1 MLLSLDGHVQQPNG
15 GRSRSAQATSHTLLR
30 KQLQA
35 LRLLWCCFRLMKEE
49 SVDVHGLLH
58 CCVQPYSASK
68 IS

>member
-35 LRLLWCCFRLMKEE
+35 LRLLWCCFRL
-49 SVDVHGLLH
+49 
-58 CCVQPYSASK
+58 
-68 IS
+68 